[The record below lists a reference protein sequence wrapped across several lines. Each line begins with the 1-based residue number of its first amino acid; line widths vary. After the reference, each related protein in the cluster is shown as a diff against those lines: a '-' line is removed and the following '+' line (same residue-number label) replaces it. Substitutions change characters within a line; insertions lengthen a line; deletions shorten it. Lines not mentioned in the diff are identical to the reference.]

1 MARKRM
7 IHPNIW
13 EDPAF
18 NKLSHSARILF
29 IGMFSNADDEGYMRA
44 DKGSLKRLIFG
55 FDDNIGEIT
64 SWIEEIKKNCK
75 NIHFYKVDG
84 EEYAHFTRWEKY
96 QNLRKDRIIDTTFPK
111 CTTCLA
117 ECPTSV
123 DTCPPNGGQ
132 VADNVRQLPA
142 EEKGS
147 EGKGSST
154 SHTYSVFDIGCF
166 EKAREK
172 DKMNRAD
179 FLAECKKSHDLKIYI
194 ISEWADTIQ
203 PEFMTLGQW
212 NEFVKR
218 NLKAAKKLEPYTMDQ
233 LEKALAKIL
242 KAVEKGQLGKF
253 TLDTLSKYLD

>member
-29 IGMFSNADDEGYMRA
+29 IGMFSNADDEGFMRA

-55 FDDNIGEIT
+55 FDDNTTEINNWIG
-64 SWIEEIKKNCK
+64 EIKKNCK

-96 QNLRKDRIIDTTFPK
+96 QSLRKDRVVA
-111 CTTCLA
+111 TTCP
-117 ECPTSV
+117 ECGTCLSGCQPTVRQVTDNPPTS
-123 DTCPPNGGQ
+123 D
-132 VADNVRQLPA
+132 RQLPA

-147 EGKGSST
+147 EEKRSST

-166 EKAREK
+166 ERLREK
-172 DKMNRAD
+172 DKMSRID
-179 FLAECKKSHDLKIYI
+179 FLEECKKSHDPKIYI

-203 PEFMTLGQW
+203 PDFQTIGQW

-218 NLKAAKKLEPYTMDQ
+218 NLKAAKKLEPYAMDQ

-242 KAVEKGQLGKF
+242 KAVEKGALGKY